1 MIFKADTPN
10 SPFRKNI
17 DLKENSVTADDGQ
30 FYFTFL
36 LSSFI
41 FRQTRATRF
50 FFFSLILVSS

>member
-1 MIFKADTPN
+1 MIFKADNPS

-30 FYFTFL
+30 FYFAF
-36 LSSFI
+36 SFPSFI
-41 FRQTRATRF
+41 FRRTRATR

>member
-10 SPFRKNI
+10 SLFRKNI

-30 FYFTFL
+30 FYFTFSF
-36 LSSFI
+36 SSFI

-50 FFFSLILVSS
+50 FFSLILVSS